1 LPHSRAGALVASAL
15 AFLLLAACTGGA
27 PRTASLAAVP
37 RTVKLPPG
45 PEVYGAW
52 RDTGTPSVALT
63 FDDGP
68 DPVYTPKMLDVLHR
82 HGVKA
87 TFCVVGSRVG
97 KYAKL
102 VKRIVAEGHT
112 LCNHSWRHRRDLG
125 KQADAMIV
133 ADLTKTNQAI
143 LRAAPGAK
151 VRYFRAPYGAFSQLL
166 VDVAE
171 RMGMTSIYWSVDTKD
186 WDAGRYGR
194 GPGMVRHI
202 VNAVRHYTRPG
213 SIILAHDLR
222 KPDTV
227 AAIDQILPWLK
238 AQFTLAPLPVPDAS
252 VASASAPA
260 PAAATTKIG
269 TTSRQ

>member
-1 LPHSRAGALVASAL
+1 LPHSRARALIASAL
-15 AFLLLAACTGGA
+15 VCILLAACAGTA
-27 PRTASLAAVP
+27 RPAASLAPLP
-37 RTVKLPPG
+37 RTVKPPPG

-68 DPVYTPKMLDVLHR
+68 DPVYTPRMLDVLHR

-97 KYAKL
+97 KYPKL

-125 KQADAMIV
+125 KQTEAVIL

-143 LRAAPGAK
+143 LRAAPDAK

-166 VDVAE
+166 VTVAE
-171 RMGMTSIYWSVDTKD
+171 GMGMTSIYWSVDTKD

-202 VNAVRHYTRPG
+202 VYAVRHYTRPG

-227 AAIDQILPWLK
+227 TAIDQILPWLK
-238 AQFTLAPLPVPDAS
+238 AQFTLVPLPVADPS
-252 VASASAPA
+252 TRP
-260 PAAATTKIG
+260 
-269 TTSRQ
+269 

>member
-1 LPHSRAGALVASAL
+1 MSEALTAPPGALLPHSRASALVASAL
-15 AFLLLAACTGGA
+15 VFLLLAACTGTA
-27 PRTASLAAVP
+27 RPAASLAPVA
-37 RTVKLPPG
+37 RIVKPLSG

-68 DPVYTPKMLDVLHR
+68 DPVYTPRILDVLHR

-97 KYAKL
+97 KYPTL
-102 VKRIVAEGHT
+102 VRRIVAEGHT

-125 KQADAMIV
+125 TQTEAVIR

-143 LRAAPGAK
+143 LRAAPDAK
-151 VRYFRAPYGAFSQLL
+151 VSYFRAPYGAFSQRL
-166 VDVAE
+166 VTVAE
-171 RMGMTSIYWSVDTKD
+171 RMAMTSIYWSVDTKD

-194 GPGMVRHI
+194 GPAMVRHI
-202 VNAVRHYTRPG
+202 VDAVRHNTRPG

-222 KPDTV
+222 KPDTIV
-227 AAIDQILPWLK
+227 AIDRVLPWLK
-238 AQFTLAPLPVPDAS
+238 AHFAVAPLPVSDI
-252 VASASAPA
+252 SARS
-260 PAAATTKIG
+260 
-269 TTSRQ
+269 